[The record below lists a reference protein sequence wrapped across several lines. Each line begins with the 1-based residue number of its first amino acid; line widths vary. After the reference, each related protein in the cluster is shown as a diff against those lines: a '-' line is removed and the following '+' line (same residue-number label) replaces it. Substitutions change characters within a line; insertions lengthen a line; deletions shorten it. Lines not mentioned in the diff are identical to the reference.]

1 MRAILL
7 FRHGSVP
14 IDDLINLLL
23 SPCAGL
29 PGDEGVHGAHCNY
42 FGPMTAMGQEVC
54 RQISGFLRDLSL
66 FFKDTYVF
74 CDIKQA
80 NRAFIYKMQS
90 LIFKLKW
97 ICCAFFSL

>member
-42 FGPMTAMGQEVC
+42 FGPMTPGTGGLPANF
-54 RQISGFLRDLSL
+54 RFLKRP
-66 FFKDTYVF
+66 FFGVFEDTYVF
-74 CDIKQA
+74 CDIKQSK
-80 NRAFIYKMQS
+80 RTFIYKMQS
-90 LIFKLKW
+90 LIFK
-97 ICCAFFSL
+97 